1 MTVQAADVRG
11 HMARILNDETR
22 LLQSLEALLQQETAV
37 VRGDDIDA
45 IERIGQVRHDCMAA
59 LTRLEA
65 ERTASCRML
74 SFGEGRGA
82 FERLLEWCD
91 ADRSL
96 RAICW
101 TASAILIGYLGGF
114 IAGLHAPLPTLRRH
128 PHRCL
133 RITRGR
139 RDSPHSHRE
148 GLPPPTPC
156 RSPGAPHRI
165 PRGASNLK
173 RSSLRRFFGVRRSH
187 CGAILVSPVPCRRAQ
202 RIGSSKHPAAPS

>member
-96 RAICW
+96 RAIW
-101 TASAILIGYLGGF
+101 QANLVTARRCRDLNDRNGAIVTVKLNHVQKL
-114 IAGLHAPLPTLRRH
+114 LTVV
-128 PHRCL
+128 
-133 RITRGR
+133 RG
-139 RDSPHSHRE
+139 
-148 GLPPPTPC
+148 
-156 RSPGAPHRI
+156 GAP
-165 PRGASNLK
+165 
-173 RSSLRRFFGVRRSH
+173 
-187 CGAILVSPVPCRRAQ
+187 SPVYAPHNARYAALASRALGQ
-202 RIGSSKHPAAPS
+202 A